1 MRKGFAARIQLV
13 LLSNFCYN
21 LYMFAKLKN
30 FDLKSRLPGLI
41 LPGIIIAVLLT
52 LDLVTKG
59 LIQSNMDRGDSVV
72 IINDFLYFTYVL
84 NNGAAFSLFDGGAAM
99 PFFIVL
105 TTIALIFFI
114 LLLLYKGFDRKI
126 AKVSLA
132 LIIAGTLGNYI
143 DRIYLGAVRDFIQ
156 IVYFGLDIPLLGES
170 FAIFNVADAC
180 LSIGIVIFAIYYIFI
195 FRFPEE
201 DPKKLAAELKAQ
213 GVVIDDEPAD
223 KADGGDK
230 TNGNSSP

>member
-1 MRKGFAARIQLV
+1 
-13 LLSNFCYN
+13 
-21 LYMFAKLKN
+21 MFARLKKI
-30 FDLKSRLPGLI
+30 DLKSRLPGLI
-41 LPGIIIAVLLT
+41 FPGIIVAVMLT
-52 LDLVTKG
+52 LDLITKG
-59 LIQSNMDRGDSVV
+59 LISSRMERGDSVE
-72 IINDFLYFTYVL
+72 IIKDFLYFTYVL

-99 PFFIVL
+99 PFFIIL

-143 DRIYLGAVRDFIQ
+143 DRIHLGAVRDFVQ
-156 IVYFGLDIPLLGES
+156 VVYFGLDLPLLGES

-180 LSIGIVIFAIYYIFI
+180 LSIGIIMFAIYYIFI

-213 GVVIDDEPAD
+213 GVVIEDEPAGN
-223 KADGGDK
+223 ADVGDNN
-230 TNGNSSP
+230 NGKSSP